1 MEVQADHLESIVL
14 RIGEAVLA
22 TTETVDKLALQVDT
36 LTTQVQQQ
44 NYQLFALSDSVQ
56 ILIENQDGVT
66 ERLKQ
71 LTETLQNLATAIV
84 ESSED

>member
-1 MEVQADHLESIVL
+1 MEVQSDNLEAVVL

-56 ILIENQDGVT
+56 MLIENQENAT

-71 LTETLQNLATAIV
+71 LIETLQSLVAAIV
-84 ESSED
+84 ESNED

>member
-1 MEVQADHLESIVL
+1 MEVQANNLESIVL

-22 TTETVDKLALQVDT
+22 STETVDKLALQVDT

-84 ESSED
+84 ESSEG